1 MIILEQH
8 LTDRQ
13 IRFLRV
19 MYPDGTVSVGLT
31 VGEVL
36 HRAGYL
42 RIMRNHRGDRY
53 ALTDTGKAAAQAV
66 RTARQGRRRR
76 SRAQREASGEA
87 SA

>member
-13 IRFLRV
+13 IRFLRL
-19 MYPDGTVSVGLT
+19 MHPKGTVSVGLS
-31 VGEVL
+31 VGEML

-42 RIMRNHRGDRY
+42 RVIRNHRGDRY
-53 ALTDTGKAAAQAV
+53 AFTDTGKAAAVAV
-66 RTARQGRRRR
+66 RTARQGRHRR